1 MSIDLECSRVLQL
14 LDPSLIYL
22 YHFLPRKQPVILLL
36 RIVHFFTTILIEN
49 SDFLVESPSALP
61 DPEELKFL
69 RFNISLQFTV
79 DLLLP
84 CHLFVQLS
92 HFFLNSSGLKYF
104 FHLLVVLLLTRVLEI
119 ALVEAIP
126 ALFRR
131 EAVKLLFLLFDGDL
145 QELL

>member
-1 MSIDLECSRVLQL
+1 
-14 LDPSLIYL
+14 
-22 YHFLPRKQPVILLL
+22 
-36 RIVHFFTTILIEN
+36 
-49 SDFLVESPSALP
+49 
-61 DPEELKFL
+61 LKFL

-145 QELL
+145 QQFL